1 MKKASYVFSATI
13 VAAAL
18 AAGQAARADDATA
31 ANTNVVQQNATA
43 PSTNALAPIASFT
56 EHGGFGIGALFGEPT
71 GLSMK
76 YWFSDITAADLG
88 TAWSFEDHGSFQ
100 LHGDFLWHKFD
111 LFHVPRGELPVYF
124 GVGGRVKI
132 PDHGDTRAGVRVPI
146 GIAYEFPDVPLELF
160 GEVAPILD
168 LTPSTEGR
176 LNGGVGIRYYFR

>member
-1 MKKASYVFSATI
+1 MQKASHVFSATV

-18 AAGQAARADDATA
+18 AARQAARADDATT
-31 ANTNVVQQNATA
+31 ANTNAVQPNAAA
-43 PSTNALAPIASFT
+43 PSAYALTASPMT

-111 LFHVPRGELPVYF
+111 LFHVPRGELPLYF
-124 GVGGRVKI
+124 GVGGRVKV
-132 PDHGDTRAGVRVPI
+132 PDHGDTRAGVRFPL

-160 GEVAPILD
+160 AEIAPILD

-176 LNGGVGIRYYFR
+176 LNGGVGLRYYFR